1 MAEMQKKIVWE
12 NDSVAVGELVNDNGE
27 QINNRSFVEL
37 KNKVALIVPIDGDN
51 VYLLKEYRSLMGKTV
66 WRVPAGHLDGDEG
79 PLDGGAR
86 ELLEETGLTSN
97 KLTLLG
103 QYDYMG
109 WVKFPMSIVKAEELT
124 QHEQHLELYEK
135 IDLVKV
141 TREEARKI
149 ALDEMAEPH
158 HAFALLKALE

>member
-1 MAEMQKKIVWE
+1 MTEMQKKIVWE
-12 NDSVAVGELVNDNGE
+12 KDNVAVGELTYNNGE
-27 QINNRSFVEL
+27 QIKKRSFVEL
-37 KNKVALIVPIDGDN
+37 RNKVVLIVPIDDDD
-51 VYLLKEYRSLMGKTV
+51 VYLLKEYRPLMGKTV

-79 PLDGGAR
+79 PLVGGAR

-109 WVKFPMSIVKAEELT
+109 WVKFPICIIKAEELT
-124 QHEQHLELYEK
+124 KHEQHLEFYEK
-135 IDLVKV
+135 IDLIKV

-149 ALDEMAEPH
+149 ALDEMVEPH